1 LLCSL
6 PTKVNAASDKM
17 AIAKYLSA
25 LEEERKNT
33 LGVMTVRGVASVDVL
48 MPSVHSTL
56 RTASVH

>member
-1 LLCSL
+1 
-6 PTKVNAASDKM
+6 M

-33 LGVMTVRGVASVDVL
+33 LGVMTVRGVACVDVL

-56 RTASVH
+56 RIASLH